1 MTTHKNIRFYG
12 LFIVLVLLGVVL
24 ASQPS
29 GKRTRLQNKEQE
41 GSIKPI
47 GRIEDLRIIN
57 KTSGFSVVEIKK
69 ISDKVFELTYKND
82 YSKSITGFEVSIS
95 GMRVQTELIL
105 GGDEQQFVSPGNTFR
120 EAYSAQVGLDR
131 DGIQI
136 LAVVFYDGS
145 SDGDIRYIKEITDY
159 RLGMKTERQ
168 RVLALL
174 EQVITSKNQNI
185 STKLGEL
192 ETDISSTTP
201 STQQDS
207 RLDNV
212 GLGIRNERR
221 RMLDEIRIL
230 KHKHEYAQIDEGKA
244 RQLKEDL
251 LIVKAIS
258 ENIIRLASP
267 SSRPQKSSQ

>member
-1 MTTHKNIRFYG
+1 MPAHKNIRFYS
-12 LFIVLVLLGVVL
+12 LLIVLVLLGVVL

-29 GKRTRLQNKEQE
+29 GKRTRLQNEEQE

-47 GRIEDLRIIN
+47 ERIEDLRIIN
-57 KTSGFSVVEIKK
+57 KTTGFSVVEIKK
-69 ISDKVFELTYKND
+69 ISDQLFELTYKND
-82 YSKSITGFEVSIS
+82 YSKRITGFEVSIG
-95 GMRVQTELIL
+95 GMRIQKELIL
-105 GGDEQQFVSPGNTFR
+105 GGDEQQFISPGNTFH
-120 EAYSAQVGLDR
+120 ETYSAQVGLDR

-136 LAVVFYDGS
+136 LAVVFDDGG

-168 RVLALL
+168 RVVALL
-174 EQVITSKNQNI
+174 EQVITSKTQKI
-185 STKLGEL
+185 STALGEL
-192 ETDISSTTP
+192 ETDISSNIP

-212 GLGIRNERR
+212 GLGVRNERR
-221 RMLDEIRIL
+221 RMLEEIRIL
-230 KHKHEYAQIDEGKA
+230 KDKHQYAQVDEGKA

-258 ENIIRLASP
+258 ENIIRLASL
-267 SSRPQKSSQ
+267 SSRPQIRSQ

>member
-57 KTSGFSVVEIKK
+57 KTSGFSVVEITR

-174 EQVITSKNQNI
+174 EQVITSKNQKI
-185 STKLGEL
+185 STALGEL
-192 ETDISSTTP
+192 ETDISSTIP

-221 RMLDEIRIL
+221 RVLDEIRIL
-230 KHKHEYAQIDEGKA
+230 KDKHQYAQIDEGKA
-244 RQLKEDL
+244 SQLREDL

-258 ENIIRLASP
+258 ENIIRLASL
-267 SSRPQKSSQ
+267 SSSLKRSSQ